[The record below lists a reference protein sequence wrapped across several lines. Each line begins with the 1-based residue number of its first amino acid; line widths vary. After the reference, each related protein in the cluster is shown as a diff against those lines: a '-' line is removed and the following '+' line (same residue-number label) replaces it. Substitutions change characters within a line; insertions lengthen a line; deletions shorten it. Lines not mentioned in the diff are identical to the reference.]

1 MKRIFA
7 MLLSLLMTAALLTA
21 CGGQAGLQDG
31 YYTAQMSQF
40 SHGWKE
46 YITIL
51 VKGGSIVSVEYNAE
65 NASGF
70 IKSWDNAYMQN
81 MLHSNGTYPNE
92 YTRTYAGQL
101 LEGQGQGSIDAISG
115 ATSSHGTFQLLAQA
129 VLDQAR
135 KGDSSIVFVDTNTIC
150 GCPSRFQIG
159 GGFPRQFSF
168 EAAAIIKKSR
178 KQTAVRFRLFYF
190 NQDSSNSTPTG

>member
-7 MLLSLLMTAALLTA
+7 ILLSLLLTVSLVTA
-21 CGGQAGLQDG
+21 CGNQAELQDG
-31 YYTAQMSQF
+31 YYTAQVSEF

-70 IKSWDNAYMQN
+70 IKSWDNTYMQT

-92 YTRTYAGQL
+92 YTRYYASQL
-101 LEGQGQGSIDAISG
+101 LEKQRGDGIDAISG
-115 ATSSHGTFQLLAQA
+115 ASSSYASFQKLAAAVVEQA
-129 VLDQAR
+129 LQ
-135 KGDSSIVFVDTNTIC
+135 GDSSIIIVDT
-150 GCPSRFQIG
+150 S
-159 GGFPRQFSF
+159 
-168 EAAAIIKKSR
+168 E
-178 KQTAVRFRLFYF
+178 
-190 NQDSSNSTPTG
+190 

>member
-1 MKRIFA
+1 MKRILA
-7 MLLSLLMTAALLTA
+7 VCLCLLLTA
-21 CGGQAGLQDG
+21 PLLAGFTSGTALQDG

-40 SHGWKE
+40 SHGWRE

-81 MLHSNGTYPNE
+81 MLHTNGTYPNE
-92 YTRTYAGQL
+92 YTRYYANQL
-101 LEGQGQGSIDAISG
+101 LEGQGEDGIDVIAG

-129 VLDQAR
+129 VLEQAR
-135 KGDSSIVFVDTNTIC
+135 KGDSSIVFVDA
-150 GCPSRFQIG
+150 GH
-159 GGFPRQFSF
+159 
-168 EAAAIIKKSR
+168 
-178 KQTAVRFRLFYF
+178 
-190 NQDSSNSTPTG
+190 